1 MKPDT
6 LTFAEHAAHAQD
18 PPPGLCPVSRGVCAA
33 WGPQVPR
40 PPVPRPHSC
49 MTAKAGAGP
58 PPLHEPPEPPH
69 YASLPPWW
77 EGNGPTKGEEPG
89 P

>member
-58 PPLHEPPEPPH
+58 PPLHEPPH